1 MKKTLFLFS
10 ATLSIF
16 LLSAILPM
24 PLFSKQTNIT
34 NSQASKINDYHES
47 EVAPT
52 NSTSSKILTI
62 SWTDGINNL
71 FTPNQVFE
79 LIVPHNQSII
89 TVKRIGGTN
98 HVDFVAI
105 DAENQTK
112 LDQLILTQTL
122 PALAKINEQTFLPA
136 SIYSYQHGYQ
146 NHYCMHFK
154 NSKTDGTK
162 KEDAFHQKNISHI
175 LKNKS
180 KFLKIANMA

>member
-1 MKKTLFLFS
+1 MFGKIGAGEIILIL
-10 ATLSIF
+10 
-16 LLSAILPM
+16 AI
-24 PLFSKQTNIT
+24 
-34 NSQASKINDYHES
+34 
-47 EVAPT
+47 V
-52 NSTSSKILTI
+52 
-62 SWTDGINNL
+62 
-71 FTPNQVFE
+71 
-79 LIVPHNQSII
+79 LIVFGP
-89 TVKRIGGTN
+89 
-98 HVDFVAI
+98 
-105 DAENQTK
+105 TK
-112 LDQLILTQTL
+112 L